1 MVNYALKFHSRFQ
14 ILVWKVLDQSFV
26 FQHHWAISHLYLRNK
41 NWMKLTQL
49 RHIKW
54 CFSNDI
60 CNSFIYRLVL
70 NRVPTVVE
78 TDVVGDVATDDI
90 IYRQGVITLV
100 EGWKNG
106 SVSTVHLFISK
117 HVYISYIID
126 QSIVLFRK
134 LFRIWEVY

>member
-1 MVNYALKFHSRFQ
+1 MFIQ
-14 ILVWKVLDQSFV
+14 
-26 FQHHWAISHLYLRNK
+26 
-41 NWMKLTQL
+41 
-49 RHIKW
+49 
-54 CFSNDI
+54 NDI

-90 IYRQGVITLV
+90 KYHQGVITLV

-117 HVYISYIID
+117 HVYYSYIID
-126 QSIVLFRK
+126 QSLVLFPK

>member
-1 MVNYALKFHSRFQ
+1 MMFIQ
-14 ILVWKVLDQSFV
+14 
-26 FQHHWAISHLYLRNK
+26 
-41 NWMKLTQL
+41 
-49 RHIKW
+49 
-54 CFSNDI
+54 NDI

-117 HVYISYIID
+117 HSPIPKALQDLRSVLTYLD
-126 QSIVLFRK
+126 QDQILNHLSNIHHTKIYKLARVIV
-134 LFRIWEVY
+134 